1 MRRHRDEQPHRPQD
15 GIRDETGRYSYRTLP
30 GHVVLFIESHLGP
43 PDFVLPWRSTMPP
56 GQIDLDNDVLDFDLL
71 VPGVMKEVPLRVVV
85 RDAKG
90 QPARGA
96 FVQTSIPEV
105 RYKPRTGF
113 TDAAGCIV
121 FEGAGEGMA
130 VLLYAWTPERDQAA
144 STRVTMTPG
153 LPEVVLQ
160 LAPASRVTFAVK
172 NPDRTPASNLDMLLF
187 LPAGPEEESRLWLLP
202 AYYRTDAQGRIEV
215 PGLLPGIECIPMWE
229 DHANFSHPLTEN
241 GRPIVIPA
249 GANPT
254 VELVVESATEGQGRR
269 RASPPMMLTPKP
281 QSLIGKSLP
290 DLKPFGLDTPK
301 DGKPILLCFWSQE
314 QRPSRQCMND
324 LLALSQSPQGT
335 QLTILTIQAEPVER
349 ETLSKW
355 TDKLTVGMIEKDAE
369 KVRASWGVQ
378 SLPWLVLAASDGTV
392 LAEGFQLAEWQEILK
407 AKSEK

>member
-1 MRRHRDEQPHRPQD
+1 
-15 GIRDETGRYSYRTLP
+15 
-30 GHVVLFIESHLGP
+30 
-43 PDFVLPWRSTMPP
+43 
-56 GQIDLDNDVLDFDLL
+56 
-71 VPGVMKEVPLRVVV
+71 
-85 RDAKG
+85 
-90 QPARGA
+90 
-96 FVQTSIPEV
+96 
-105 RYKPRTGF
+105 
-113 TDAAGCIV
+113 
-121 FEGAGEGMA
+121 
-130 VLLYAWTPERDQAA
+130 
-144 STRVTMTPG
+144 
-153 LPEVVLQ
+153 
-160 LAPASRVTFAVK
+160 
-172 NPDRTPASNLDMLLF
+172 
-187 LPAGPEEESRLWLLP
+187 
-202 AYYRTDAQGRIEV
+202 
-215 PGLLPGIECIPMWE
+215 
-229 DHANFSHPLTEN
+229 
-241 GRPIVIPA
+241 
-249 GANPT
+249 
-254 VELVVESATEGQGRR
+254 
-269 RASPPMMLTPKP
+269 MLTPKP